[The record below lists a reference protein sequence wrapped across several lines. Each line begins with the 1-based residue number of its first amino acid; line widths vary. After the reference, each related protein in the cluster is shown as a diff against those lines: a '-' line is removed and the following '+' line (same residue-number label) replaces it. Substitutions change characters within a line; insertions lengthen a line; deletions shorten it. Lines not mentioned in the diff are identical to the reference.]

1 MDLSNL
7 FSRQRF
13 DSSER
18 HVSFRYLSLTSK
30 LNVLHRAAIKFYD
43 FPRTFASPLFAWK
56 GKKVRYSRRKNRFRA
71 VNWRRFQNSIPGR
84 LPDDCRSSGME
95 HAWRECAR
103 PLNIYSS
110 LMRFFLIS
118 PRKGNYLLPTVPEF
132 KSVASRCD
140 IPDELKLEENVL
152 GC

>member
-43 FPRTFASPLFAWK
+43 FPRTFASPLFARK

-71 VNWRRFQNSIPGR
+71 VNCRRFQNSIPGR
-84 LPDDCRSSGME
+84 LSLLWNGTRLTRM
-95 HAWRECAR
+95 CASIEYILVAILSHIAEKRQLFTTYR
-103 PLNIYSS
+103 PRI
-110 LMRFFLIS
+110 
-118 PRKGNYLLPTVPEF
+118 
-132 KSVASRCD
+132 
-140 IPDELKLEENVL
+140 
-152 GC
+152 